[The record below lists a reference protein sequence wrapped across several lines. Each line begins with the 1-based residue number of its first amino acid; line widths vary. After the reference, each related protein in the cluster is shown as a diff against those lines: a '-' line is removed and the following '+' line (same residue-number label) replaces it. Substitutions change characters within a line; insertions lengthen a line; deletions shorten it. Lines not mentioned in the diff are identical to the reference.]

1 MNKIFLLIAIILS
14 FRSLTTFAQS
24 VQKDTEDKNKSTVD
38 VDFSFGSNYGVYG
51 IFNSFTSQPNS
62 SPTISYYG
70 KNGLS
75 LSASGFLVGNSGAAS
90 APKKSSELD
99 LTGGWDFS
107 LWNNSLTISPS
118 YSHFIY
124 SSGNVTSKSLY
135 SDQTELNLA
144 GSFKWFRPSI
154 TTDYL
159 FGTKTALNL
168 NFSLGFNMKI
178 DNLFAQG
185 NTLQFEP
192 SLAANYGDL
201 SYSDLI
207 AKRLFQTLTT
217 LRTTYGD
224 NITIQQLEAN
234 GALATK
240 KQSVNQFAILNPTA
254 TLGQIFATTKN
265 GYHINSYDLTLPLMY
280 TAKKLTLYS
289 GLNISKPMN
298 VPAYIKSQTV
308 VFVSAGI
315 AYSFEL

>member
-1 MNKIFLLIAIILS
+1 MIKILLVIAILLS
-14 FRSLTTFAQS
+14 FKSYTTFGQS
-24 VQKDTEDKNKSTVD
+24 AAVDKDKSTVD
-38 VDFSFGSNYGVYG
+38 IDFNFSSNYGVYG
-51 IFNSFTSQPNS
+51 IFNSFISQPNS
-62 SPTISYYG
+62 SPSISYYG

-75 LSASGFLVGNSGAAS
+75 LSASGFLVGNGGTAS

-107 LWNNSLTISPS
+107 LWNNRLTISPS

-135 SDQTELNLA
+135 TDQTELNLS

-159 FGTKTALNL
+159 FGTKSALNL
-168 NFSLGFNMKI
+168 NFSLGFNVKI

-201 SYSDLI
+201 SYSDII
-207 AKRLFQTLTT
+207 ARRLFQTLTT

-240 KQSVNQFAILNPTA
+240 KQAANQFAILNPTS

-265 GYHINSYDLTLPLMY
+265 GYHINSYDLSLPLTY

-289 GLNISKPMN
+289 GLNISRPMN

-308 VFVSAGI
+308 VFVTAGI
-315 AYSFEL
+315 SYSFEM